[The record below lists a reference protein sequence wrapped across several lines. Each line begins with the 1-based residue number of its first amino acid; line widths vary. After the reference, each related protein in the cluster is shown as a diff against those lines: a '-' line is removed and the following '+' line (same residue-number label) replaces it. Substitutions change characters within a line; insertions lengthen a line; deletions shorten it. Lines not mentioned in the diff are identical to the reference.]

1 MRVIAGTG
9 RSACAWV
16 LIALIAPALATA
28 ALISVGG
35 INVGDLA
42 DALQQSP
49 VQQRG
54 HPRPA
59 LTAGQ
64 VRALAARVH
73 QRDPGRIFIAVV
85 SPLDATATGDLT
97 QALSDAINADGV
109 YVVVAGNNYHVTT
122 TWESGEAARHRLAT
136 AVNRAGDSLYVQL
149 RRTVDSFAAADAA
162 AGHPGSSST
171 EQTGQTGRAGQGSSK
186 GQSSSSGHSSGS
198 GGIVVPIIIVVIILA
213 LLGAGYARRA
223 RGSMRAAH
231 WRKEQEA
238 DIHTQAQADFVKL
251 GDDIGALD
259 IDSSMP
265 GANTEAKS
273 EYAKALDSY
282 QDAEQR
288 LKRSD
293 DAYQFAQAQDALR
306 RGAQHIAAAQQL
318 FSAAPA
324 PVSAGT
330 LDQISKLADL
340 HEQGALTDAEFAE
353 EKHKLLGD

>member
-35 INVGDLA
+35 INVGNLA

-64 VRALAARVH
+64 VRALAARIH
-73 QRDPGRIFIAVV
+73 QRDPGRVFIAVV

-122 TWESGEAARHRLAT
+122 TWEPGEAARQRLAT

-149 RRTVDSFAAADAA
+149 RRTVDSFAAGDAA
-162 AGHPGSSST
+162 AGHPGASST
-171 EQTGQTGRAGQGSSK
+171 EQTGQTGQGPSN
-186 GQSSSSGHSSGS
+186 GQSSSSGHKSGGGSSGS
-198 GGIVVPIIIVVIILA
+198 IIVPIIIVVIILA

-223 RGSMRAAH
+223 RGSMRSAH

-238 DIHTQAQADFVKL
+238 DIHSQAQADFVKL
-251 GDDIGALD
+251 G
-259 IDSSMP
+259 
-265 GANTEAKS
+265 
-273 EYAKALDSY
+273 
-282 QDAEQR
+282 
-288 LKRSD
+288 
-293 DAYQFAQAQDALR
+293 
-306 RGAQHIAAAQQL
+306 
-318 FSAAPA
+318 
-324 PVSAGT
+324 
-330 LDQISKLADL
+330 
-340 HEQGALTDAEFAE
+340 
-353 EKHKLLGD
+353 

>member
-35 INVGDLA
+35 INVGNLA

-64 VRALAARVH
+64 VRALAARIH
-73 QRDPGRIFIAVV
+73 QRDPGRVFIAVV

-122 TWESGEAARHRLAT
+122 TWESGEAARQRLAT
-136 AVNRAGDSLYVQL
+136 AVNRAGDSLYLQL

-171 EQTGQTGRAGQGSSK
+171 EQTGQTGQTGKGSSN
-186 GQSSSSGHSSGS
+186 GQSSSSGHRSGS
-198 GGIVVPIIIVVIILA
+198 GSGSIIVPIIIVVIILA
-213 LLGAGYARRA
+213 LLGAGYTRRA

-238 DIHTQAQADFVKL
+238 DIHT
-251 GDDIGALD
+251 
-259 IDSSMP
+259 
-265 GANTEAKS
+265 
-273 EYAKALDSY
+273 
-282 QDAEQR
+282 
-288 LKRSD
+288 
-293 DAYQFAQAQDALR
+293 
-306 RGAQHIAAAQQL
+306 
-318 FSAAPA
+318 
-324 PVSAGT
+324 
-330 LDQISKLADL
+330 
-340 HEQGALTDAEFAE
+340 
-353 EKHKLLGD
+353 